1 MEKKDLIISE
11 RRSVIVAADVNNVAS
26 LIDVVEATIDVPGI
40 SAYKIGA
47 SLVKHLDNVV
57 SNIRKIG
64 ARKEKNPSIIYDHQK
79 AGNDIPDIGTGF
91 AKMLA
96 ESGVDVAI
104 LFPFAGPATQEKW
117 TMSCFEAGLKVIT
130 GGIMTHPKFLVSE
143 GGYIA
148 DDAPERI
155 IRLAVELEVRHFVV
169 PGTKLNWVQ
178 KIKELLDSLL
188 GSGNYVLYAPGFVDQ
203 GGIITECGKFAGDN
217 WHAIVGSAIYK
228 KKTPA
233 EMREAAILAT
243 SQINNDEAVIGL
255 A

>member
-1 MEKKDLIISE
+1 MEKEKLIIAE
-11 RRSVIVAADVNNVAS
+11 PRSVIVAADVSSIAS
-26 LIDVVEATIDVPGI
+26 LIDLVGATIDVPGI

-47 SLVKHLDNVV
+47 SLLKHLDAVV

-64 ARKEKNPSIIYDHQK
+64 GRVGKVPAIIYDHQK
-79 AGNDIPDIGTGF
+79 AGNDIPDIGVGF

-96 ESGVDVAI
+96 ESGVNVAI

-117 TMSCFEAGLKVIT
+117 TTACFDAGLKVLT
-130 GGIMTHPKFLVSE
+130 GGVMTHPKFLVSE

-155 IRLAVELEVRHFVV
+155 IRLAVDLGVRHFVV

-178 KIKELLDSLL
+178 KIKELLDGLL
-188 GSGNYVLYAPGFVDQ
+188 GPGNYVLYAPGFIDQ
-203 GGIITECGKFAGDN
+203 GGVITECGKFAGDN

-228 KKTPA
+228 KKTPN

-243 SQINNDEAVIGL
+243 SQIINIVA
-255 A
+255 